1 MCIKEKESTPP
12 VPMSREEL
20 KDYIEFIKKHEEAEN
35 RLSDL
40 LGELGGG
47 DGYCYLYGD
56 YKTKLVR
63 LLDDIWLSSYVDYRD
78 VDYFVHEQEYGAK
91 ANEYY
96 MSWTDEEGKEQ
107 TFKPH
112 NVDELY
118 DFLVKEYPKRFEN
131 KFGGNSD
138 EQH

>member
-12 VPMSREEL
+12 VPMSREEF

-35 RLSDL
+35 HFSDL

-63 LLDDIWLSSYVDYRD
+63 LLDDIWLSPYVDYRD
-78 VDYFVHEQEYGAK
+78 VDYFVHEQEYGEK
-91 ANEYY
+91 TDEYY

>member
-1 MCIKEKESTPP
+1 MCTKEKESTPP
-12 VPMSREEL
+12 VPMSREEF

-35 RLSDL
+35 RFSDL

-63 LLDDIWLSSYVDYRD
+63 LLDDIWLSPYVDYCD

-91 ANEYY
+91 ADEYFV
-96 MSWTDEEGKEQ
+96 SWTDEEGKEQ

-118 DFLVKEYPKRFEN
+118 DYLVKEYPKRFEE
-131 KFGGNSD
+131 KYGGHSD

>member
-1 MCIKEKESTPP
+1 MSIKEKESTPP
-12 VPMSREEL
+12 VPMSREEF
-20 KDYIEFIKKHEEAEN
+20 KDYIEFIKKHEETEN
-35 RLSDL
+35 RFSDL

-63 LLDDIWLSSYVDYRD
+63 LLDDIWLSPYVVFRD
-78 VDYFVHEQEYGAK
+78 VDYFVCEQEYGEK
-91 ANEYY
+91 ADEYY

-138 EQH
+138 EQQ

>member
-1 MCIKEKESTPP
+1 MCIKDKENTPP
-12 VPMSREEL
+12 VPMSREEF

-35 RLSDL
+35 RFSDL

-63 LLDDIWLSSYVDYRD
+63 LLDDIWLSPYVDYRD

-91 ANEYY
+91 SDEYF

-112 NVDELY
+112 NADELY
-118 DFLVKEYPKRFEN
+118 DFLVKEYPKRFEE
-131 KFGGNSD
+131 KYGGYSD

>member
-1 MCIKEKESTPP
+1 MCIKEKENTPP
-12 VPMSREEL
+12 VPMSREEF
-20 KDYIEFIKKHEEAEN
+20 KDYIEFIKKHEETEN
-35 RLSDL
+35 RFSDL

-63 LLDDIWLSSYVDYRD
+63 LLDDIWLSPYVDYRD
-78 VDYFVHEQEYGAK
+78 VDYFVHEQEYGEK
-91 ANEYY
+91 TDEYY

>member
-1 MCIKEKESTPP
+1 MCIKEKENTPP
-12 VPMSREEL
+12 VPMSREEF

-35 RLSDL
+35 RFSDL

-56 YKTKLVR
+56 YKAKLVR
-63 LLDDIWLSSYVDYRD
+63 LLDDIWLSPYVDYRD
-78 VDYFVHEQEYGAK
+78 VDYFVHEQEYGEK
-91 ANEYY
+91 TDEYY

-138 EQH
+138 EQK